1 MVDRGAMGRELSPGK
16 HRMERL
22 LQWAWSHWVEIGVV
36 WGLWFLWGKL
46 AELMPAPLA
55 LVLMAAA
62 ASCLYICVPV
72 REAIWHWYAWSGAG
86 GGSWPPAVTPEG

>member
-1 MVDRGAMGRELSPGK
+1 MRRGLSPGK

-36 WGLWFLWGKL
+36 WGLWFVWGKL
-46 AELMPAPLA
+46 AEAMPAPLA

-62 ASCLYICVPV
+62 ASCLYVCVPV
-72 REAIWHWYAWSGAG
+72 RGRSGAG
-86 GGSWPPAVTPEG
+86 TAGPGAGGASWPPAATPG